1 MNKKSLAGPRA
12 LTIIGSLAMLVS
24 LVLPYATSSNDT
36 MTAFTIAERWKEMQ
50 SVANMSVGVSEIILV
65 MIIAIAIFTHLR
77 PCRERHSDACLCRSR
92 HTRIR
97 LLQPEL
103 HTIRFIWLRFR
114 RLPVLCGRHCSH
126 RRIHLDDRNQTPQQS
141 SHPQHVTGETVL
153 TSGNRDRPSM
163 FREK

>member
-65 MIIAIAIFTHLR
+65 MTLPLQSS
-77 PCRERHSDACLCRSR
+77 PCWHSSSPLPRKA
-92 HTRIR
+92 
-97 LLQPEL
+97 
-103 HTIRFIWLRFR
+103 FR
-114 RLPVLCGRHCSH
+114 RLSLSFSPILAYVYFNLSFTPYGSYGFGFGVYLFYVAAIAVIAGSIWMIAIKRHNKAA
-126 RRIHLDDRNQTPQQS
+126 IPN
-141 SHPQHVTGETVL
+141 
-153 TSGNRDRPSM
+153 M
-163 FREK
+163 

>member
-65 MIIAIAIFTHLR
+65 MIIAIAIFT
-77 PCRERHSDACLCRSR
+77 
-92 HTRIR
+92 
-97 LLQPEL
+97 
-103 HTIRFIWLRFR
+103 
-114 RLPVLCGRHCSH
+114 VLALIFALAAKGIPTLVFVVLAILAYVYFNLSF
-126 RRIHLDDRNQTPQQS
+126 TP
-141 SHPQHVTGETVL
+141 
-153 TSGNRDRPSM
+153 
-163 FREK
+163 

>member
-65 MIIAIAIFTHLR
+65 MIIAL
-77 PCRERHSDACLCRSR
+77 SL
-92 HTRIR
+92 
-97 LLQPEL
+97 
-103 HTIRFIWLRFR
+103 
-114 RLPVLCGRHCSH
+114 
-126 RRIHLDDRNQTPQQS
+126 IHI
-141 SHPQHVTGETVL
+141 
-153 TSGNRDRPSM
+153 
-163 FREK
+163 